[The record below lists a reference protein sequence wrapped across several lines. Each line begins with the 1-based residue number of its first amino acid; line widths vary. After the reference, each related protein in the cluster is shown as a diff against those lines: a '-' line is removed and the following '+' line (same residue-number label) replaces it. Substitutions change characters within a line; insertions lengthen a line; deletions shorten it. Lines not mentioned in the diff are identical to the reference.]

1 MAGVSVLVVDDD
13 DDMRELVRTIAEV
26 RAQIATVREARDG
39 ASAVEMWRQHHPDVV
54 VMDQRMPEQT
64 GLEAAQEILREDPT
78 QAIIL
83 FSAFL
88 TDTDVLEAQRIG
100 IRDCLAKDEVMRLA
114 DLIVS
119 YR

>member
-26 RAQIATVREARDG
+26 RAQIETVREARDG
-39 ASAVEMWRQHHPDVV
+39 EAGIEMWRKHHPDVI
-54 VMDQRMPEQT
+54 VMDQRMPAQT
-64 GLEAAQEILREDPT
+64 GLEAAERILKEDPK

-88 TDTDVLEAQRIG
+88 TDTDVAEARRIG

-119 YR
+119 YC